1 MFRKED
7 VFMKAV
13 IMAGGNGVRLRPL
26 TCNLPKPMVR
36 LCGRPVM
43 EHILLLLKQHGFD
56 SIMAT
61 LGYMPHEIENY
72 FDGGQELG
80 VSLRCVT
87 EHEPMGT
94 AGSVKLCSEF
104 IGNDDFLVI
113 SGDAVCNFDLSKAA
127 KHHLENGADVTVITC
142 RNTSP
147 TKYGLVL
154 CDDHGDIEGFL
165 EKPSWNQVFSDLVN
179 TGIYFIKPSVLSK
192 IPDKTTFD
200 FAKDLFPKLMSEG
213 RRLAVYQAAGYWC
226 DIGDTDAYL
235 QCVFDVLNGDIE
247 LNLPAKKTKEGVY
260 AASSLPQ
267 GVKILPPCYIGKD
280 VTLSKGAVIGP
291 FAVIDDGSRIEGGAI
306 VERSVVDKATILAN
320 STLFGTIVSKAAVI
334 KEGAGL
340 SEGSVIGEG
349 TVVGEGAVIYEG
361 VRIWPRKT
369 IAGGAHVHFNVVTGG
384 AQNGLSFEGSGAL
397 QGEVNVDLTPE
408 TMISLG
414 SFLGEKKECGVAFS
428 GGRAAEM
435 LANAFS
441 SGVQSA
447 GGNVTVIDAKTAAAL
462 SYAGELYRFPASVFI
477 RQKDEEAEI
486 SVFDANGLLIK
497 KEQRRKMMSAVL
509 RGEIQRAQASRTGC
523 RKDISG
529 LMRVYAASA
538 AVKDLRDFS
547 CIVSETEWNAPL
559 KEALLLCGAS
569 VTDAKRKKLPV
580 LELSKD
586 GFSVSAYDEEGKYVD
601 SCHMNVLSAVC
612 AVKNKSAEKIAAF
625 YDAPNI
631 LEAAVGA
638 CGGTVLRCSRDGDEA
653 SGLIKQQ
660 IFMRDGLYAALNV
673 AEYMKKNN
681 ATLRETLALLPDF
694 YTVSREVNISINRAA
709 MMQALLNEC
718 NGMRHELCDGIKLC
732 VDAGWVHISPLDRI
746 SALKVTSEGMNA
758 EMAGELCDMF
768 ADRLKKLDSRG
779 GKIH

>member
-1 MFRKED
+1 MLKKED
-7 VFMKAV
+7 AFMKAV

-56 SIMAT
+56 SVIAT
-61 LGYMPHEIENY
+61 LGYLPHEIENY
-72 FDGGQELG
+72 FDGGREFGMTLE
-80 VSLRCVT
+80 CVT

-94 AGSVKLCSEF
+94 AGSVKLCREF
-104 IGNDDFLVI
+104 IGNEDFLVI
-113 SGDAVCNFDLSKAA
+113 SGDAVCDFDLSKAA
-127 KHHLENGADVTVITC
+127 KYHSENGADVTVITC

-154 CDDHGDIEGFL
+154 CNDRGDIEGFL

-179 TGIYFIKPSVLSK
+179 TGIYFIKPSVLDK

-200 FAKDLFPKLMSEG
+200 FAKDLFPKLMAEG

-235 QCVFDVLNGDIE
+235 QCVFDVLNGDVE
-247 LNLPAKKTKEGVY
+247 LNLPAKKVKEGIY
-260 AASSLPQ
+260 AATTLPQ
-267 GVKILPPCYIGKD
+267 DIKIIPPCYIGKD
-280 VTLSKGAVIGP
+280 VQINKGAIIGP
-291 FAVIDDGSRIEGGAI
+291 YAVIDDGSRIEGGSV
-306 VERSVVDKATILAN
+306 VERSVIDKATVSAN
-320 STLFGTIVSKAAVI
+320 CTLFGTIVSKAALI

-361 VRIWPRKT
+361 VRIWPRKS

-384 AQNGLSFEGSGAL
+384 AQSGLSFEGSGAL
-397 QGEVNVDLTPE
+397 QGEVNVDVTPE
-408 TMISLG
+408 TMIALG
-414 SFLGEKKECGVAFS
+414 SFLGEKKDCGVAYS

-441 SGVQSA
+441 SGVQAA
-447 GGNVTVIDAKTAAAL
+447 GGNVTVIDAKTAAAM
-462 SYAGELYRFPASVFI
+462 SFAGGLYRFSASVFI
-477 RQKDEEAEI
+477 RQNEEDAEI
-486 SVFDANGLLIK
+486 SIFDSNGLLIR

-509 RGEIQRAQASRTGC
+509 RGEIQRAQATQTGY
-523 RKDISG
+523 RKEISG

-547 CIVSETEWNAPL
+547 CIVTDEEWNVPL
-559 KEALLLCGAS
+559 TEALLLCGAS
-569 VTDAKRKKLPV
+569 VIEQKQKKLPIF
-580 LELSKD
+580 ELSKD
-586 GFSVSAYDEEGKYVD
+586 GLSVFAYDEEGKYID
-601 SCHMNVLSAVC
+601 PCHMNVLSAVC
-612 AVKNKSAEKIAAF
+612 AIKNKYTDKIAAY

-631 LEAAVGA
+631 LEAAVDS
-638 CGGTVLRCSRDGDEA
+638 CGGSVFRCSRDGDEA
-653 SGLIKQQ
+653 KSLIKQQ
-660 IFMRDGLYAALNV
+660 IFMRDGLYAALNI
-673 AEYMKKNN
+673 AAYMKKNN
-681 ATLRETLALLPDF
+681 ATLRDTADLLPDF
-694 YTVSREVNISINRAA
+694 YTVSREINISNNRAS

-732 VDAGWVHISPLDRI
+732 VDAGWVHISPL
-746 SALKVTSEGMNA
+746 
-758 EMAGELCDMF
+758 
-768 ADRLKKLDSRG
+768 
-779 GKIH
+779 